1 MYVIR
6 RAIIPLLG
14 ARTVF
19 YLEPSVISTVIVYS
33 VKRLMSIPLNIG
45 WQRIMDGQGL
55 DIAFTG
61 MFVVFLALTVIS
73 LCIAML
79 PKVMAV
85 LGSILPERPQ
95 LPSDQEATHDDEA
108 VAAAVG
114 FVLDE
119 ENNTR

>member
-1 MYVIR
+1 
-6 RAIIPLLG
+6 
-14 ARTVF
+14 
-19 YLEPSVISTVIVYS
+19 
-33 VKRLMSIPLNIG
+33 MSIPLNIG

-61 MFVVFLALTVIS
+61 MFVVFLALAVIS

-79 PKVMAV
+79 PKVMAA
-85 LGSILPERPQ
+85 LGSILPEHPQ

>member
-1 MYVIR
+1 MYDFR
-6 RAIIPLLG
+6 PIIPLPG

-33 VKRLMSIPLNIG
+33 VKRLMSIPLYIG

-61 MFVVFLALTVIS
+61 MFVVFLALAAIS
-73 LCIAML
+73 FCIAML
-79 PKVMAV
+79 PKVMAA
-85 LGSILPERPQ
+85 LGGILPEHPQ
-95 LPSDQEATHDDEA
+95 PPSDQEVTHDEEA